1 MDGYEVH
8 TPSFL
13 HRNLALTEYTLT
25 SQIVLTMA
33 CAGQLSFSGRE
44 AASSV
49 SSQMC
54 ASQMRLSPFP
64 CTATM
69 AISLFGDFF
78 FGSPSSVT
86 RRRVLIIL
94 FQVRCIQAPLL
105 PITVI
110 KIVLSSLWIPEM
122 AAHCFL
128 SHRLDL
134 SNEQWRFLPPCK
146 PSQDLLVCF
155 SAHFLSCRPHLTVHL
170 SSYSP
175 LLPNIPFKIR

>member
-33 CAGQLSFSGRE
+33 CAGQLYFSGRE

-49 SSQMC
+49 SRC
-54 ASQMRLSPFP
+54 ASQMGLSPFP

-78 FGSPSSVT
+78 FGSPSRVT
-86 RRRVLIIL
+86 RSRVLIIL

-110 KIVLSSLWIPEM
+110 KIVLCSLWIPEM
-122 AAHCFL
+122 AARCFL

-175 LLPNIPFKIR
+175 LLTNIPFKIR